1 LWKWIVSENFPVAV
15 GQGRVQG
22 RLFRYPKQNG
32 QERVKDAEKTGAE
45 RLVTSCP
52 FCYQGLQI
60 GINALKSKLKMTDL
74 SELVALSMELK
85 RRLNLSTITMAA

>member
-1 LWKWIVSENFPVAV
+1 MA
-15 GQGRVQG
+15 
-22 RLFRYPKQNG
+22 
-32 QERVKDAEKTGAE
+32 QERVKDAEKTGAD

-74 SELVALSMELK
+74 SELVALSMGIEAK
-85 RRLNLSTITMAA
+85 T